1 MGNDRVTNKKNWAM
15 IPYSTIFVIM
25 RYYLGIFSKCLKIIK
40 MVCVTSNLGLPY
52 TYHFWYSYPFP
63 SLKGMSFQRI
73 RSRLPFYKYIVKK
86 LSEYFFFSLPSKRHW
101 KYVFQRKSIKSPFFD
116 FWPSLWRV
124 NNVVSEY
131 RNFLPV
137 WLPFPC

>member
-1 MGNDRVTNKKNWAM
+1 
-15 IPYSTIFVIM
+15 
-25 RYYLGIFSKCLKIIK
+25 

-137 WLPFPC
+137 WLPFPCWVRNEAAFFVAHPLRPFLFWRKRSLSHATYNISGFHW